1 MSTVNKLTYAHDKNM
16 KPLLQEE
23 LVINKE
29 MNTRIGKQAVMNRQ
43 LVKEIIETTNKHG
56 KTFSA

>member
-16 KPLLQEE
+16 TPLLQEE

-29 MNTRIGKQAVMNRQ
+29 MNTQIGKQAVMNRQ
-43 LVKEIIETTNKHG
+43 LIKEIIETTNKHG